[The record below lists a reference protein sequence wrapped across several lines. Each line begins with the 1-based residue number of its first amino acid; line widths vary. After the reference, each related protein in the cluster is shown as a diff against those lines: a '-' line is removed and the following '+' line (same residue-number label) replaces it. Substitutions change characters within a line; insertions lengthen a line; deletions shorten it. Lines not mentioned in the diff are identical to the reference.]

1 MNLEQV
7 ADELY
12 ALAPAAFTAARD
24 EQAGRARAS
33 GDAELAGEIRK
44 LRRPTVSAWLVN
56 LLAREDSGQVDDLL
70 ELGQSLRE
78 AQQALDGGRLRDL
91 SGQRR
96 QLVTAL
102 SQEAQRLAAEAG
114 QAVSAQAERE
124 VQDTLEAALAHP
136 GAADAVRS
144 GRLTKALSYAGLG
157 GDIGA
162 DDAVAVWTAPA
173 GQPAQRSRQRTA
185 PPAGER
191 ETAPSRPARKA
202 GTARRDARET
212 AAAQRARREAEA
224 AERARREAEA
234 AERNRADAAE
244 DVREAQ
250 AGLDEAEQEVTSAR
264 EKHQALQ
271 RQIDELER
279 QLDQIQG
286 ESAQALRILRQAE
299 RLRDVAAR
307 ALDGALRRLAK
318 AEAKAS
324 QHRG

>member
-1 MNLEQV
+1 M
-7 ADELY
+7 
-12 ALAPAAFTAARD
+12 
-24 EQAGRARAS
+24 
-33 GDAELAGEIRK
+33 
-44 LRRPTVSAWLVN
+44 N

-78 AQQALDGGRLRDL
+78 AQRALDGDRLRDL
-91 SGQRR
+91 SVQRR
-96 QLVTAL
+96 QQVTAL
-102 SQEAQRLAAEAG
+102 AQEAQRLAADAG
-114 QAVSAQAERE
+114 QAVSAQVERE

-144 GRLTKALSYAGLG
+144 GRLTRALSYAGLG
-157 GDIGA
+157 EDIGA
-162 DDAVAVWTAPA
+162 DDAVAVWPAPA
-173 GQPAQRSRQRTA
+173 GRPAQRSRQPTA
-185 PPAGER
+185 SPARER
-191 ETAPSRPARKA
+191 ETAPSRPARKT
-202 GTARRDARET
+202 GTARRDTREAEAT
-212 AAAQRARREAEA
+212 PRARREAEA

-234 AERNRADAAE
+234 AERNRQEAAE
-244 DVREAQ
+244 DAREAQ

-324 QHRG
+324 QHQD